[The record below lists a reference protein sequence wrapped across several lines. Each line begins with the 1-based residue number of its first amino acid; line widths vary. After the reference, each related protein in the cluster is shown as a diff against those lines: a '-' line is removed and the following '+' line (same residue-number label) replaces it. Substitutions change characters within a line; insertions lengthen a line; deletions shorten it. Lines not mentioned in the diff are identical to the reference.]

1 MKRPFKQFSSWPWP
15 VATYLY
21 NVVTFFSHENA
32 SGEYGHG
39 VNTGAPCDRVQDFGE
54 FANYRYS
61 PLAMVPWVEM

>member
-1 MKRPFKQFSSWPWP
+1 M
-15 VATYLY
+15 
-21 NVVTFFSHENA
+21 VTFFSHENA

-61 PLAMVPWVEM
+61 PLAKVRWVEM